1 MAEKK
6 HSTLALL
13 DILREYSD
21 EDHILTTKQ
30 LQEHLLKS
38 YGLNLERRTL
48 YSNMDIL
55 EQDGIKISRYEDNGK
70 GYYLEERQFEPGE
83 VLLLCNAIHA
93 SHFISQNQSD
103 AMIEKLLHTQ
113 SRYQR
118 QDYRSNVYLPNNRK
132 TENSELVYTIH
143 LVSDAIREGKE
154 LEFTYLHYDVN
165 KNLVPKRAK
174 QYTVEPRYIVYAD
187 SRAYMIATSKHHP
200 GFGHYRLD
208 RMKHS
213 HMTADNVIPLEKTD
227 DAYEYAK
234 NQLFMF
240 AGPLERVQFLC
251 HERIMDHMMDLF
263 GTEVFVMPKD
273 EETFTI
279 TVSASRKGA
288 KFLAQQYLESM
299 EILEPEDLREEF
311 LRELEDAAKRY
322 RTE

>member
-21 EDHILTTKQ
+21 EDHILTAKQ
-30 LQEHLLKS
+30 LQEHLQNS
-38 YGLNLERRTL
+38 YGLQLERRTL

-154 LEFTYLHYDVN
+154 LRFTYLHYDVN

-187 SRAYMIATSKHHP
+187 SRAYMIVTSKHHP

-208 RMKHS
+208 RMKNA
-213 HMTADNVIPLEKTD
+213 HMTDEKVIPMEKTD

-311 LRELEDAAKRY
+311 LGELEEAANRY
-322 RTE
+322 RKD